1 MVAGFVLPKMNNK
14 QAQLQTISNR
24 NHVSIKLIRALR
36 EREERDRR
44 GLFYGEGI
52 RFLIEA
58 VKHHANIEMLV
69 VCPPLVVNAGARMLV
84 AKLRRAGT
92 SIIEVTPEVLHS
104 LAQIE
109 DPQGVGAVVKQKW
122 RTLDEVKLDGRLCW
136 VALESVQS
144 PGNLGSMVRTA
155 SAVGAAGFIF
165 LGDSV
170 DVYDPASV
178 RAGMGAIFAQRFVRT
193 TPQELAEWKVPR
205 QWRLIGT
212 SPNGDTDYRHA
223 DYTSDPVIVMLGSER
238 KGLSPELLDMCDTVV
253 NIPMSGKTDS
263 LNISVAAGVVLY
275 EVYYQRR
282 RTTDRETGHTSA
294 R

>member
-1 MVAGFVLPKMNNK
+1 MNNK
-14 QAQLQTISNR
+14 QAQSQIISSR
-24 NHVSIKLIRALR
+24 NHVTIKRIRALR
-36 EREERDRR
+36 DREERDRT
-44 GLFYGEGI
+44 GLFYGEGV

-58 VKHHANIEMLV
+58 VKHNAQIEMLV
-69 VCPPLVVNAGARMLV
+69 ICPPLVLNVATRMLIS
-84 AKLRRAGT
+84 KLRRAGT
-92 SIIEVTPEVLHS
+92 PIIEVTPEVLHS
-104 LAQIE
+104 IAQID
-109 DPQGVGAVVKQKW
+109 DPQGVGGVVRQKW
-122 RTLDEVKLDGRLCW
+122 RTLDEVKLDKRLCW

-165 LGDSV
+165 LRESV

-212 SPNGDTDYRHA
+212 SPNGETDYRNA
-223 DYTSDPVIVMLGSER
+223 DYTSDPVIIMLGSER
-238 KGLSPELLDMCDTVV
+238 KGLSPELLAMCDTVV
-253 NIPMSGKTDS
+253 SIPMSGKTDS

-275 EVYYQRR
+275 EVYYRRR
-282 RTTDRETGHTSA
+282 RTVGGI
-294 R
+294 